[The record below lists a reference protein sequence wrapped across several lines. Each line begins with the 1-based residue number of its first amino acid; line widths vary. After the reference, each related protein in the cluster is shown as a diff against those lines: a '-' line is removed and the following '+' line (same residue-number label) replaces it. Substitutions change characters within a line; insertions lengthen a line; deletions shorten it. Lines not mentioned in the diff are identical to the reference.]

1 MQGSFG
7 RLRVP
12 LNITDGIE
20 RQELLELCVR
30 LFNIRATCVGIN
42 QIKSVYEPIWR
53 ASEDEQLWDDIRD
66 VLFGDIRRRD
76 RVSQYHLVVVE

>member
-1 MQGSFG
+1 MRTMQGSFG

-12 LNITDGIE
+12 LNVANTAD

-30 LFNIRATCVGIN
+30 LFNVRANCVGIS

-53 ASEDEQLWDDIRD
+53 ASEDERL
-66 VLFGDIRRRD
+66 
-76 RVSQYHLVVVE
+76 